1 MEQINKLYKCYK
13 PGCNKAD
20 DTDNPFLTQ
29 SEYDELII
37 DRKLICPESHEVCG
51 IQELKPED
59 YPKQP
64 KDKKKLFL
72 LGGGILILLL
82 IIGGVFAY
90 INFQKN
96 KVKAL
101 VEIAK
106 SVVGDS
112 NINEVK
118 NTLNEGVTKLLQ
130 EADLFLTNKDYDKAK
145 QAYNAILA
153 LDPNNQHATQSLE
166 EIDRINTHQIQS
178 EKEVEKGEVESG
190 SVKSS
195 VKIAKTLKFD
205 YGTYKGE
212 TVNGLRDGQGVM
224 TFTKRYLIS
233 PKDLKKRYAEPGD
246 YVSGTWVEGN
256 IVNGKLFD
264 KNGEQIETLLIG
276 H

>member
-1 MEQINKLYKCYK
+1 METSKKGNCLNFGNC
-13 PGCNKAD
+13 PKAD
-20 DTDNPFLTQ
+20 RKEVIELSLT
-29 SEYDELII
+29 EDFV
-37 DRKLICPESHEVCG
+37 CPECQQDLIEIVQKSA
-51 IQELKPED
+51 PW
-59 YPKQP
+59 
-64 KDKKKLFL
+64 KKFL
-72 LGGGILILLL
+72 VPVIAFLVIGGLAW
-82 IIGGVFAY
+82 GVFAY

-96 KVKAL
+96 KVKNV

-112 NINEVK
+112 SINVVK

-153 LDPNNQHATQSLE
+153 LDPNNQHAKQSLE
-166 EIDRINTHQIQS
+166 EIDKINLPPVQS
-178 EKEVEKGEVESG
+178 EKVVEKSNGESG

-224 TFTKRYLIS
+224 TFAERYLIS
-233 PKDLKKRYAEPGD
+233 PKDLKKRYAEAGD

-264 KNGEQIETLLIG
+264 KNGEQKETLLIG